1 MKQKYLS
8 PTIKALEIDS
18 SCIIANSEI
27 SVVINNNEEMEVDA
41 SESLSREENSSTGSI
56 WDSNW

>member
-8 PTIKALEIDS
+8 PTTKVLEIDTC
-18 SCIIANSEI
+18 CIIANSI
-27 SVVINNNEEMEVDA
+27 KVTINNDEMVDA
-41 SESLSREENSSTGSI
+41 SASLSREENSSTGSI

>member
-8 PTIKALEIDS
+8 PTTKVLEIDTC
-18 SCIIANSEI
+18 CIIANSEE
-27 SVVINNNEEMEVDA
+27 SVGIYNKETVDA
-41 SESLSREENSSTGSI
+41 SASLSREENSSTGSI

>member
-8 PTIKALEIDS
+8 PTTKVLEIDTC
-18 SCIIANSEI
+18 CIIANSEKVDI
-27 SVVINNNEEMEVDA
+27 YNNVEMDA

>member
-1 MKQKYLS
+1 MKLKYLS
-8 PTIKALEIDS
+8 PTIKALEIDTC
-18 SCIIANSEI
+18 CIIANSEI

>member
-8 PTIKALEIDS
+8 PTTKVLEIDTC
-18 SCIIANSEI
+18 CIIANSKI
-27 SVVINNNEEMEVDA
+27 SIVINNDEKMKVDA
-41 SESLSREENSSTGSI
+41 DASLSREENSSTGSI

>member
-8 PTIKALEIDS
+8 PTTKVLEIDTC
-18 SCIIANSEI
+18 CIIANSEE
-27 SVVINNNEEMEVDA
+27 SVVINNNVEMDA
-41 SESLSREENSSTGSI
+41 SKSLSREDNSSTVSI

>member
-8 PTIKALEIDS
+8 PTTKVLEIDTC
-18 SCIIANSEI
+18 CIIANSKI
-27 SVVINNNEEMEVDA
+27 SVVINNDEGNSLDA
-41 SESLSREENSSTGSI
+41 SASLSREENSSTGSI

>member
-1 MKQKYLS
+1 MKLKYLS

-27 SVVINNNEEMEVDA
+27 SVEINNNEEMDA
-41 SESLSREENSSTGSI
+41 SESLSRENKSSTGSI
-56 WDSNW
+56 WESGW

>member
-1 MKQKYLS
+1 MKLKYLS

-27 SVVINNNEEMEVDA
+27 SVVINNNEGMEVDA
-41 SESLSREENSSTGSI
+41 GASLSRENNSSTGSI
-56 WDSNW
+56 WESGW

>member
-1 MKQKYLS
+1 MKLKYLS

-27 SVVINNNEEMEVDA
+27 SVVINNNEDMEVDA
-41 SESLSREENSSTGSI
+41 GASLSRENNSSTGSI
-56 WDSNW
+56 WESGW

>member
-1 MKQKYLS
+1 MKLKYLS
-8 PTIKALEIDS
+8 PTIKALEIDTC
-18 SCIIANSEI
+18 CIIANSEE
-27 SVVINNNEEMEVDA
+27 SVVINNDVEMDA

>member
-8 PTIKALEIDS
+8 PTTKVLEIDTC
-18 SCIIANSEI
+18 CIIANSGE
-27 SVVINNNEEMEVDA
+27 SVVINNNVEMDA
-41 SESLSREENSSTGSI
+41 SKSLSREENSSTGSI

>member
-8 PTIKALEIDS
+8 PTTKVLEIDTC
-18 SCIIANSEI
+18 CIIANSED
-27 SVVINNNEEMEVDA
+27 SVVINNNVEMDA
-41 SESLSREENSSTGSI
+41 SKSLSREENSSTGSI

>member
-8 PTIKALEIDS
+8 PTTKVFEIDTC
-18 SCIIANSEI
+18 CIIANSEI
-27 SVVINNNEEMEVDA
+27 RVYNKETVNA

>member
-1 MKQKYLS
+1 MKLKYLS

-18 SCIIANSEI
+18 SCIIANSEE
-27 SVVINNNEEMEVDA
+27 SVVINNDVEMDA

>member
-1 MKQKYLS
+1 MKLKYLS

-41 SESLSREENSSTGSI
+41 GASLSRENKSSTGSI
-56 WDSNW
+56 WESGW

>member
-8 PTIKALEIDS
+8 PTTKVLEIDTC
-18 SCIIANSEI
+18 CIIANSKI
-27 SVVINNNEEMEVDA
+27 RVDINNNVEMDA
-41 SESLSREENSSTGSI
+41 NASLSREENSSTGSI

>member
-1 MKQKYLS
+1 MKLKYLS

-27 SVVINNNEEMEVDA
+27 HVEINNKETVDA
-41 SESLSREENSSTGSI
+41 DASLSREEKSSTGSI
-56 WDSNW
+56 WESGW